1 MNVKKL
7 SSLEISSLV
16 LAGVLFLCL
25 LSMPYGFYTVIRLAT
40 AIIASLWAIKFFN
53 QNSTTYAIVAI
64 AVALLFQPFFKVT
77 LDRLTW
83 NIIDIIVSI
92 GLIICVLRGKS

>member
-40 AIIASLWAIKFFN
+40 AIIASLWAFKFFN